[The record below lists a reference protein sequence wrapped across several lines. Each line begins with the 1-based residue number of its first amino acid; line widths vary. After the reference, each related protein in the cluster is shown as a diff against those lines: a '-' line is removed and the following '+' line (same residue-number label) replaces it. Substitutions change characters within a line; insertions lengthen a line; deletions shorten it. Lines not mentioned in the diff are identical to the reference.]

1 MAVMNDNNLPDAMC
15 PPAQQVVPG
24 SLDVGDGHH
33 IYYEQCGATAGLP
46 VIFLHG
52 GPGGGC
58 SPRHRDLFDLTR
70 FRVTLFDQRGCGRSL
85 PRGEVQSNTSEALIA
100 DIEQLR
106 QHLGIDRWLVF
117 GGSWG
122 AGLALAYAAAHRT
135 VCLGLVLRGV
145 FLSRASDLDWF
156 FQQAQQFLPD
166 AWAALAAQA
175 PESAR
180 GDLMHWLTNDLLASD
195 TTAAL
200 GRDTDAALARA
211 IAWEAWESSVSQRL
225 NAAPRTGSVL
235 AADAAVLLDKYRVQ
249 SHYLNHGCFWGDS
262 ALLARAQTLGSIPT
276 AILHGRLDWV
286 CLPQAAWDLH
296 HSLPGSRLQWLE
308 TCGHSPFEPAMA
320 QALLQAMA
328 YFADHGNFAGWGQ
341 SFAAQAPA

>member
-1 MAVMNDNNLPDAMC
+1 MGSMNDNKSLDAVR
-15 PPAQQVVPG
+15 PLEPIVTSG
-24 SLDVGDGHH
+24 FLDVGDGHRVYH
-33 IYYEQCGATAGLP
+33 EQCGAVAGLP

-58 SPRHRDLFDLTR
+58 SSRHRDRFDLTR

-85 PRGEVQSNTSEALIA
+85 PRGEAQSNTSDALIA

-106 QHLGIDRWLVF
+106 QHLDIDRWLVF

-145 FLSRASDLDWF
+145 FLGRASDLDWF
-156 FQQAQQFLPD
+156 FQQAQQLLPD

-180 GDLMHWLTNDLLASD
+180 DDLMHWLTTGLLASD
-195 TTAAL
+195 PEVS
-200 GRDTDAALARA
+200 LARA
-211 IAWEAWESSVSQRL
+211 VAWEAWESSVSQRL
-225 NAAPRTGSVL
+225 NVPARTGAVL
-235 AADAAVLLDKYRVQ
+235 AADAAVLLDRYRVQ
-249 SHYLNHGCFWGDS
+249 SHYLNHGCFWADS

-286 CLPQAAWDLH
+286 CLPQAAWNLH

-308 TCGHSPFEPAMA
+308 TCGHSPFEPAMQ
-320 QALLQAMA
+320 QALMQAMA
-328 YFADHGNFAGWGQ
+328 HFADHGNFAGWGQ
-341 SFAAQAPA
+341 SFAAQASA

>member
-156 FQQAQQFLPD
+156 FQQARQFLPD

-180 GDLMHWLTNDLLASD
+180 SDLMHWLANDLLATD

-200 GRDTDAALARA
+200 GRDTDVALARA

-308 TCGHSPFEPAMA
+308 T
-320 QALLQAMA
+320 
-328 YFADHGNFAGWGQ
+328 
-341 SFAAQAPA
+341 